1 MELTSKFDLKEIERL
16 AKEHVSKIDLQ
27 KMIDDSSDK
36 REKIMFIEGPP
47 TLNGCLLYTSPSP
60 RDLSTSRMPSSA

>member
-1 MELTSKFDLKEIERL
+1 MRYMELASEFDLKEIERMT
-16 AKEHVSKIDLQ
+16 KEYVSKLDLQ

-47 TLNGCLLYTSPSP
+47 TLNGEPH
-60 RDLSTSRMPSSA
+60 LSLIHI